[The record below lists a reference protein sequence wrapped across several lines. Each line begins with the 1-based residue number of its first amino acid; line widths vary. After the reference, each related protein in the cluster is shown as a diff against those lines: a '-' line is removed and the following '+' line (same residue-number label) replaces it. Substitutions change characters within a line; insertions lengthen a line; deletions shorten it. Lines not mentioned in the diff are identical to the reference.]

1 MYMQISDNFSTSQ
14 QISCHVVFG
23 NLCDFWSMCDAVI
36 HHHGREARGVDRIRR
51 MCEVMWTG
59 ADVVRSLHRPF
70 VGFTLPGDAVL
81 PGVPQQ
87 LPQHY
92 RPLHQPRRWR
102 RSLPNPFF

>member
-1 MYMQISDNFSTSQ
+1 
-14 QISCHVVFG
+14 
-23 NLCDFWSMCDAVI
+23 MCDAVI

-87 LPQHY
+87 LPQHH
-92 RPLHQPRRWR
+92 RPLHQPRRRR
-102 RSLPNPFF
+102 RSLPNPLF